1 MYSDVVVNMGADNTK
16 AVSKSNTKSESS
28 NKDSSFRELID
39 KKAESNG
46 ISSKPKDTSSK
57 TEETL
62 SNTNKN
68 TLNDSKVKE
77 SDSLNKKVDD
87 FKGIDLSLVASAFL
101 NIVPIEQTQ
110 NIDVSADLIGGIQT
124 QQVSEDLIPVLEQAQ
139 EATQSVVEQSGELI
153 QNLNEVV
160 LKPEDK
166 QKSQVLEKPI
176 ENDVLKTD
184 DTALK
189 DSKPNIEENTVFE
202 NNKEVSSKDP
212 AANKI
217 ITDDIPKENI
227 KEETNIDKD
236 ELKDNVDIAYNS
248 NKEIT
253 QLNDKDV
260 VKIKVGDKVNV
271 NSEKFVDDLAE
282 KIIIQA
288 NGKDSEF
295 EIAVEPEN
303 LGKINIKISFENN
316 HTVVTLACSNNKTA
330 NLLSDNIK
338 ALSVAIES
346 NTGNQATVNVK
357 NEKESTYDQQNNSY
371 DGRGQNSHREQ
382 NERKKKEAETE
393 KFIHQMRLGLIEI

>member
-16 AVSKSNTKSESS
+16 AVSKSNIKSESS
-28 NKDSSFRELID
+28 DKTSSFKELID

-77 SDSLNKKVDD
+77 SGSLNKKVDD

-101 NIVPIEQTQ
+101 NIIPIEETK
-110 NIDVSADLIGGIQT
+110 NIDVSVDLIDSIQS
-124 QQVSEDLIPVLEQAQ
+124 QQVSEDLIPVLEQKG
-139 EATQSVVEQSGELI
+139 THGVVEESDELV
-153 QNLNEVV
+153 QNLNEFV
-160 LKPEDK
+160 LKPEDE
-166 QKSQVLEKPI
+166 QKFQVSEKPV
-176 ENDVLKTD
+176 ENNELKTD
-184 DTALK
+184 DTTLK
-189 DSKPNIEENTVFE
+189 DLKSNTEENIVFE
-202 NNKEVSSKDP
+202 NNKEVSSKEPVAD
-212 AANKI
+212 KI
-217 ITDDIPKENI
+217 TTDVPKESI
-227 KEETNIDKD
+227 KEKINIDKD
-236 ELKDNVDIAYNS
+236 ELEDDIDVAYNS
-248 NKEIT
+248 TKEIT

-260 VKIKVGDKVNV
+260 IKVKVGDKVNI
-271 NSEKFVDDLAE
+271 NSEKFVDELAE

-288 NGKDSEF
+288 DGKDSEF

-303 LGKINIKISFENN
+303 LGKINIKITFENN
-316 HTVVTLACSNNKTA
+316 HTVITLACSNNKTA

-371 DGRGQNSHREQ
+371 DGRGQNSHREDSQ
-382 NERKKKEAETE
+382 NERKKKEAETD